1 VLDLQIYSSYKGTKN
16 IIAEWGCCLGMTY
29 GDFIH
34 LCQPDADKS
43 CGACCGLYNYADST
57 KESVVARL
65 RRRTDLFRTIAVCP
79 DGVREFS
86 EMVVHSEDQ
95 KKLYEVIYCCEYV
108 GFLDDGEK
116 KVGCLLHPERSNGID
131 LRGASFYGK
140 KLCEG
145 HLCPSY
151 HYLTKA
157 EQLALINSTDD
168 WYLYGLCVTDIDLVK
183 SYFRLIS
190 EKVCEMPSPDIFKKG
205 AFREIFLRFLSF
217 KISWPF
223 RSTAANRFGKYYF
236 DGSEYMIN
244 RIDYEKLGC
253 GKSRFDNIFIS
264 LSSEFKNLKELREGE
279 ILIESNID
287 EFVRTYA
294 RVR

>member
-1 VLDLQIYSSYKGTKN
+1 
-16 IIAEWGCCLGMTY
+16 MTY

-34 LCQPDADKS
+34 LCQPDIHKS

-57 KESVVARL
+57 KESLVTRL
-65 RRRTDLFRTIAVCP
+65 RRRTDLFHKTATCP

-86 EMVVHSEDQ
+86 EMVVYSEDQ
-95 KKLYEVIYCCEYV
+95 TKLYEVIYCCEYV

-183 SYFRLIS
+183 SYFRMLS
-190 EKVCEMPSPDIFKKG
+190 EKVCEMPSPDIFKEG
-205 AFREIFLRFLSF
+205 VFREIVLRFFSF
-217 KISWPF
+217 KVSWPF
-223 RSTAANRFGKYYF
+223 RANATNRFGKYYF

-253 GKSRFDNIFIS
+253 EKSRFDSIFIS
-264 LSSEFKNLKELREGE
+264 LSSEFKNVKELREGE

-287 EFVRTYA
+287 EFVRTYVN
-294 RVR
+294 VR

>member
-1 VLDLQIYSSYKGTKN
+1 
-16 IIAEWGCCLGMTY
+16 MTY

-34 LCQPDADKS
+34 LCQPDIHKS

-57 KESVVARL
+57 KESLVTRL
-65 RRRTDLFRTIAVCP
+65 RRRTDLFQKTATCP

-86 EMVVHSEDQ
+86 EMVVYSEDQ
-95 KKLYEVIYCCEYV
+95 TKLYEVIYCCEYL
-108 GFLDDGEK
+108 GFIDDVEK

-131 LRGASFYGK
+131 LRDASFYGK

-157 EQLALINSTDD
+157 EQLALINITDD

-183 SYFRLIS
+183 SYFRMLS
-190 EKVCEMPSPDIFKKG
+190 EKVCEMPSPDIFKEG
-205 AFREIFLRFLSF
+205 VFREIVLRFLSF

-223 RSTAANRFGKYYF
+223 RSNATNRFGKYYF

-253 GKSRFDNIFIS
+253 KRSQFDSIFIS
-264 LSSEFKNLKELREGE
+264 LSSEFKNMQELREGE
-279 ILIESNID
+279 ILIQRNID
-287 EFVRTYA
+287 EFVHAYA

>member
-1 VLDLQIYSSYKGTKN
+1 MKDET
-16 IIAEWGCCLGMTY
+16 
-29 GDFIH
+29 FIH
-34 LCQPDADKS
+34 LCQPDANKS

-57 KESVVARL
+57 KVSLSRRL
-65 RRRTDLFRTIAVCP
+65 RERTNYFRETVRCREDLPDFSRTVK
-79 DGVREFS
+79 
-86 EMVVHSEDQ
+86 MSEDTR
-95 KKLYEVIYCCEYV
+95 KIYEVIYCCEYL
-108 GFLDDGEK
+108 GFLDDAEK
-116 KVGCLLHPERSNGID
+116 KVGCLLHPCQNGGVD
-131 LRGASFYGK
+131 MREVSFYGGE
-140 KLCEG
+140 LCEG

-151 HYLTKA
+151 HYLSREEK
-157 EQLALINSTDD
+157 LALSNMAND

-205 AFREIFLRFLSF
+205 AFREIVLRFLSF

-223 RSTAANRFGKYYF
+223 RSKAANRFGKYYF

-253 GKSRFDNIFIS
+253 EKSRFDSIFIS
-264 LSSEFKNLKELREGE
+264 LSSEFKNVKELREGE

-287 EFVRTYA
+287 EFVRTYVH
-294 RVR
+294 VR